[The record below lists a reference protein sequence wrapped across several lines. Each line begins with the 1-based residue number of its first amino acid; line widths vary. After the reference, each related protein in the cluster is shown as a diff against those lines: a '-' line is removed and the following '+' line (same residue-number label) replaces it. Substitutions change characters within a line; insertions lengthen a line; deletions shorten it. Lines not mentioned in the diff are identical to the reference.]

1 MGRRVYEAL
10 VDHVPT
16 MVAAVLM
23 AGGATILFV
32 GLVLRDLFSYS
43 IPWSIELATYLIIW
57 SVFLSFGAAVLR
69 NEHVASDMLLGRLPR
84 PAIAALTVFKR
95 LLAFA
100 LGAFYGYY
108 GLLVVLQQHR
118 LGMHTSS
125 SLNAPLWLLHLA
137 VPIGFGLLLLG
148 VLGWREKGRERG

>member
-10 VDHVPT
+10 VDHLPT
-16 MVAAVLM
+16 MVAAALM
-23 AGGATILFV
+23 VGGATLLLV
-32 GLVLRDLFSYS
+32 GLLLRDLFSYS

-57 SVFLSFGAAVLR
+57 SVFLSFGSAVLR
-69 NEHVASDMLLGRLPR
+69 DEHVASDMLLGRLPR
-84 PAIAALTVFKR
+84 PAVVALTVVKR
-95 LLAFA
+95 LLVVS

-125 SLNAPLWLLHLA
+125 SLNAPLWFLHLA
-137 VPIGFGLLLLG
+137 VPVGFGLLLLG
-148 VLGWREKGRERG
+148 TLGWRKKERPIE